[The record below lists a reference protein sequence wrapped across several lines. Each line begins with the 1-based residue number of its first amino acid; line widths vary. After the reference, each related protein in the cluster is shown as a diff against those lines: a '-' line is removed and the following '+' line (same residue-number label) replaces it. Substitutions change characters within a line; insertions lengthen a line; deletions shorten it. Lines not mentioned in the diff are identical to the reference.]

1 MKRRDLLQKPKHCV
15 STLSSLSL
23 LSLSWRRF
31 TQAATMKRSIQ
42 SSVILL
48 PTILLLCVCV
58 KNTSDKQRRRRRR
71 KKRNF
76 FFLVYSYIG
85 ARPSGG
91 GDFTRA
97 WWWWW
102 LGRGFQ
108 NTWSNT
114 QHRTLCDIPIS
125 STNSLH
131 PPHAHINI
139 FSLKKNERRIKNKR
153 KRRSKKKYL
162 ASKYPDHGRSGG
174 PLLHIGEENLKKGN
188 EKEKRKIQSI
198 DSNVY
203 TQMGMLHYIGL

>member
-23 LSLSWRRF
+23 SLSF
-31 TQAATMKRSIQ
+31 MKAVH
-42 SSVILL
+42 SSGNHEEVH
-48 PTILLLCVCV
+48 TIVCYIIAYYTTTVCVCKEIMRQTTKKT
-58 KNTSDKQRRRRRR
+58 KNE
-71 KKRNF
+71 KKKL
-76 FFLVYSYIG
+76 FFLIYSYIG

-114 QHRTLCDIPIS
+114 QHRTLCHIPIS

-139 FSLKKNERRIKNKR
+139 FSLKKNERRIKNKG

-174 PLLHIGEENLKKGN
+174 PLFF
-188 EKEKRKIQSI
+188 
-198 DSNVY
+198 
-203 TQMGMLHYIGL
+203 T